1 MNKREADIEYA
12 KIARTLKEVREAK
25 NISRY
30 KLAKGIGMSKSTII
44 YIEECKQVPKVS
56 TLLMICDFLQ
66 IKPEDVFKKARKIDI
81 IPVKSSGQLKK

>member
-1 MNKREADIEYA
+1 MDKREANIEYA

-44 YIEECKQVPKVS
+44 YI
-56 TLLMICDFLQ
+56 
-66 IKPEDVFKKARKIDI
+66 
-81 IPVKSSGQLKK
+81 